1 LPVGAV
7 DHRWRG
13 WGASLAVALS
23 LLGIF
28 WAAYFRVPATNFS
41 GHDEWLVI
49 WLDAKGFLS
58 FPYANRPLQLF
69 WSQPVGTFFRGN
81 PLGGYWLLNGLY
93 LSLASLAVLG
103 LGRRLLPSCP
113 LVGYLAAAFAV
124 AWAPLDSSRLD
135 AVAMTGGYS
144 GSTLATLVSLLVF
157 VESWRR
163 SSPALLGAA
172 AALAFVAA
180 RAAEATIPLLG
191 ALPFS
196 VMLLDRRPRRQLLSW
211 AGAWGTLIAA
221 LIGLAIGPVLSS
233 SEGSYQASALGF
245 DPHPLRVVCRLLR
258 FFSFHLG
265 PVLGPLPA
273 GVAPFPVLIALAVF
287 AVGYSLVA
295 KRSGD
300 ESPGMRPLLGALL
313 GGALAAVV
321 AYFPYSL
328 SPALNTPL
336 RTQML
341 SGPGIGFLLA
351 AFLAL
356 LVRPLPR
363 AGRVA
368 ALAALACW
376 IVALGTGR
384 TIAMQREWDRMS
396 AWPAQSAA
404 LRGLTRLLP
413 DVRPNT
419 FVLLFDETDTWP
431 ATFSFRHAVDYVYDG
446 RATGAVWGRH
456 PFLYPFAFTGE
467 GLVSE
472 PWPIIRRS
480 WRVKPTFHRHD
491 ELVVARLSPSGL
503 EILEEWP
510 DTVLPA
516 LPAGAVYD
524 PDARIVRGGAVPEA
538 RAILSV
544 P

>member
-1 LPVGAV
+1 VV
-7 DHRWRG
+7 
-13 WGASLAVALS
+13 SLAVASS
-23 LLGIF
+23 LLGVF
-28 WAAYFRVPATNFS
+28 WAAYSRVAATNFS
-41 GHDEWLVI
+41 GHDEWLVM

-69 WSQPVGTFFRGN
+69 WSQPVGMFFRGN
-81 PLGGYWLLNGLY
+81 PLTGYWLLNGLY
-93 LSLASLAVLG
+93 LSCAALAVLG
-103 LGRRLLPSCP
+103 IGRRLLPACP
-113 LVGYLAAAFAV
+113 LVGFLAAAFSV
-124 AWAPLDSSRLD
+124 AWAPLDYSRFD

-144 GSTLATLVSLLVF
+144 GSTLATFVSLLVF

-163 SSPALLGAA
+163 ASPALLGAA
-172 AALAFVAA
+172 AILAFVAA
-180 RAAEATIPLLG
+180 RAAEAPIPLLG

-196 VMLLDRRPRRQLLSW
+196 VMLLDRRPRRQLLVW

-221 LIGLAIGPVLSS
+221 LAVLAIGPVFFS

-245 DPHPLRVVCRLLR
+245 DPHPLRVVGRLLR

-265 PVLGPLPA
+265 PALGPFPA
-273 GVAPFPVLIALAVF
+273 GVAPFPVLIALALF
-287 AVGYSLVA
+287 AGGYSLVA
-295 KRSGD
+295 KRGGD
-300 ESPGMRPLLGALL
+300 EARWGTRPLLGALL
-313 GGALAAVV
+313 GGALAAAV

-328 SPALNTPL
+328 SPALTTPL

-356 LVRPLPR
+356 LVRALPR
-363 AGRVA
+363 ASRVA
-368 ALAALACW
+368 ALAALAGW

-384 TIAMQREWDRMS
+384 TLAMQREWDRMS
-396 AWPAQSAA
+396 AWPAQSTA
-404 LRGLTRLLP
+404 LRVLTRLLP

-419 FVLLFDETDTWP
+419 FVLLVDETGTWP
-431 ATFSFRHAVDYVYDG
+431 ATFTFRHAVDYVYDG

-456 PFLYPFAFTGE
+456 PFLYPFAFTNE
-467 GLVSE
+467 GVVSE

-480 WRVKPTFHRHD
+480 WKVKPTFHRHD

-503 EILEEWP
+503 EILDQWP
-510 DTVLPA
+510 DSVLPA

-524 PDARIVRGGAVPEA
+524 PEPRIVRGGPVPEA